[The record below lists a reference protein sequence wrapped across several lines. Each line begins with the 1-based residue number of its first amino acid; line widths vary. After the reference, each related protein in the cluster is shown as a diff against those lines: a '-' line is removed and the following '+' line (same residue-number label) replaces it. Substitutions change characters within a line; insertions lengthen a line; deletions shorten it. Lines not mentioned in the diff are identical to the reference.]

1 MSQVGQDESEAV
13 VVGESIGEFLLG
25 GACKRRSTDQD
36 GQPVPARTVHR
47 RGPRAGELRYGSA
60 ENWQIACLSTQQ
72 YLRLLGTADQDER
85 WGSRPIWYKY
95 EQEDVTRTMVGLTAG
110 ADGGDEDQNDKAEGG
125 RKVEHMATA
134 MVDSPAAMYV
144 ALAFECNEEDV
155 ASKVSGG
162 TVLML
167 LAFAVRVCIAVEV
180 AAEVAIVAPRTSV
193 RRLIVVRAALP
204 STHERAQ
211 KMILLI
217 VLWTCQVAVYELKIG
232 AKDDELKGK
241 TSFPVNGNDAA
252 SVVRIAYT
260 NHEHFIENE
269 DDFGANWQVTWSS
282 LAFSGKAEA
291 KATNGPSFLV
301 CGGEGYVLLYDLISL
316 WNTKDDNKRLKLS
329 AMYRFDERV
338 GPGQNGKIQFDD
350 DGDDEDV
357 WDCNVST
364 KHYQR

>member
-1 MSQVGQDESEAV
+1 MSQVDKDESEPA
-13 VVGESIGEFLLG
+13 VVGESTGEFLLG

-47 RGPRAGELRYGSA
+47 QGPRAGELRYGSA

-95 EQEDVTRTMVGLTAG
+95 EQEDVCDEDDGG
-110 ADGGDEDQNDKAEGG
+110 ADGGRRRGGDEDQNDKAEDG

-167 LAFAVRVCIAVEV
+167 LAFAVRVCIAVGV

-193 RRLIVVRAALP
+193 RRPIVARAALP

-211 KMILLI
+211 K
-217 VLWTCQVAVYELKIG
+217 
-232 AKDDELKGK
+232 
-241 TSFPVNGNDAA
+241 
-252 SVVRIAYT
+252 
-260 NHEHFIENE
+260 
-269 DDFGANWQVTWSS
+269 
-282 LAFSGKAEA
+282 
-291 KATNGPSFLV
+291 
-301 CGGEGYVLLYDLISL
+301 
-316 WNTKDDNKRLKLS
+316 
-329 AMYRFDERV
+329 
-338 GPGQNGKIQFDD
+338 
-350 DGDDEDV
+350 
-357 WDCNVST
+357 
-364 KHYQR
+364 